1 MGLPGLDVSDY
12 QGLVNWSAV
21 AAAGIKFAFAKAT
34 EGVTFTATSFA
45 RNWSGMQAA
54 GVLRGAYHFFRP
66 ETDSQAQANHFLKV
80 ASPGSEDLP
89 AALDVEVRDRVD
101 PGTVVTRMKQW
112 LDTVE
117 GVTGR
122 KPIIYFSPGFWDS
135 LGNPRGFSDYP
146 LWIAE
151 YGRSSPVIPR
161 GWGTYALWQYTSGG
175 GVRGIAGKT
184 DLNVFNGSLE
194 DLKLFVATAKAPSG
208 GRLSDN
214 YAYEGD
220 NGPEVEE
227 IQKLLQAKGFSPGL
241 IDGGFGPRTKAAVV
255 AFQRANNLIIDG
267 IVGPL
272 TLERLR
278 A

>member
-1 MGLPGLDVSDY
+1 MGIPGIDVSDY

-21 AAAGIKFAFAKAT
+21 AATGIKFAFAKAT
-34 EGVTFTATSFA
+34 EGLTFTATTFA
-45 RNWSGMQAA
+45 RNWTGMQAA
-54 GVLRGAYHFFRP
+54 GMLRGAYHFFRP
-66 ETDSQAQANHFLKV
+66 ETDPQVQANHFLKV
-80 ASPGSEDLP
+80 ASLGSEDLP

-101 PGTVVTRMKQW
+101 PGTVVTRVKQW

-122 KPIIYFSPGFWDS
+122 KPILYFSPGFWDS
-135 LGNPRGFSDYP
+135 LGTPRGFSDYP

-151 YGRSSPVIPR
+151 YGRSSPIIPR
-161 GWGTYALWQYTSGG
+161 GWATYTFWQYTSGG
-175 GVRGIAGKT
+175 GVRGTAGKT
-184 DLNVFNGSLE
+184 DLNMFNGSLD
-194 DLKLFVATAKAPSG
+194 DLKLFAATAKAPSG
-208 GRLSDN
+208 GRLSDD
-214 YAYEGD
+214 YVYDGD
-220 NGPEVEE
+220 NGSEVEE

-241 IDGGFGPRTKAAVV
+241 IDGSFGPRTKAAVV